1 MPGYSQN
8 RDNLLLRDA
17 QITASDV
24 ISIKDCFLSGNGKK
38 SDSGVHREVGKHRK
52 AVTESVSLT
61 CPDFSDAATVMM

>member
-38 SDSGVHREVGKHRK
+38 SDSGVHREVGKHPEGSYRICIFNM
-52 AVTESVSLT
+52 SR
-61 CPDFSDAATVMM
+61 FF